1 MWYHYYHVRVWSD
14 PTPHVPLLRC
24 DISLGVNLTISTLIF
39 AVVGLACAKA
49 IRCKTHCP
57 LLDCAFQPILGV
69 PTSWLFFLF
78 IKERGCPTKTYT
90 LKPWIAPFWGMLY
103 FWISGQ
109 TQILENTSCCRSQT
123 TQVVGVMVM
132 GGTEKKVQRHAGR
145 KSASWL
151 MWWLNQQKWW
161 LNEIWLDLY
170 NGIFLTYVYN
180 RIIPSP

>member
-1 MWYHYYHVRVWSD
+1 MWNYHVRCMVGSNTACSFAKMWYLPWGSIWPFPHWYLQLLDWLVQKRSD
-14 PTPHVPLLRC
+14 VKHTAPSWIVHFSRFLR
-24 DISLGVNLTISTLIF
+24 SQ
-39 AVVGLACAKA
+39 
-49 IRCKTHCP
+49 
-57 LLDCAFQPILGV
+57 LLDCFC
-69 PTSWLFFLF
+69 LF
-78 IKERGCPTKTYT
+78 IKERACPTKTYT
-90 LKPWIAPFWGMLY
+90 LKPWIVILNHFEACF
-103 FWISGQ
+103 ISGQ
-109 TQILENTSCCRSQT
+109 PQILENTSCCRSQT

-170 NGIFLTYVYN
+170 HGIFLTYVYN